1 MSPAFVKQRQTTNFG
16 GEEGGVV
23 ADLSA
28 EAKNGLTPISKLQR
42 KSGEVDELVEKR
54 AQ

>member
-23 ADLSA
+23 ADLLA
-28 EAKNGLTPISKLQR
+28 ENGPTPISKLQR